1 MLMLRGLVHSS
12 PTQRWIDVRAGERG
26 VLAWSFLFFFCL
38 LGGYYVL
45 RPVRDALAVSV
56 DRDHLRWMFTGTFVA
71 MLLALPVFGAL
82 VARYPRRRFVPWVYR
97 FFFLNLLIFAA
108 LIHLDAGRVVVAY
121 AFYIWASVY
130 NMFVVSLF
138 WSVMVDVFRSDQ
150 GKRLFGMIAAGGSV
164 GALVGSQVTTMLAE
178 AVGLAGLLLVS
189 GALLEVAVQ
198 CFFRVTRAQGD
209 HPSDAVTT
217 PAGPAPAAAPAEP
230 GVIGGGVLAG
240 VVAVARSPYLA
251 GICLYVIFMAT
262 VQTFLYMQRAD
273 IVRVAFTSDEAR
285 AAFFGQVDLMVN
297 LATLLLQTLV
307 TARILRW
314 LGVGAALAS
323 LPAFAAAGFAG
334 LIAAPVLAMLVAC
347 EAALRAST
355 YAIGRPARE
364 VLFTVVSR
372 EQKYKS
378 KSFIDTVVYRFG
390 DMVAS
395 WGESGLHALGLG
407 LVGVAVVTMPL
418 AGVWL
423 GCALLLGRAH
433 EVRAR
438 ASASAGAVPA
448 PPEIVPARVVSG
460 SPSAPG
466 ARRE

>member
-1 MLMLRGLVHSS
+1 MLMPRGPVHSS
-12 PTQRWIDVRAGERG
+12 PIHRRSGSWIDVRAGERG
-26 VLAWSFLFFFCL
+26 VLVWSFLFFFCL
-38 LGGYYVL
+38 LSGYYVL

-56 DRDHLRWMFTGTFVA
+56 DRDHLRWMFTGTFVV
-71 MLLALPVFGAL
+71 MLLAMPVFGAL
-82 VARYPRRRFVPWVYR
+82 VARLPRRRFVPWVYR
-97 FFFLNLLIFAA
+97 FFLLNVLIFAA
-108 LIHLDAGRVVVAY
+108 LIHFDAARVVVAY
-121 AFYIWASVY
+121 AFYVWVSVY

-138 WSVMVDVFRSDQ
+138 WSVMADVFRNDQ
-150 GKRLFGMIAAGGSV
+150 GKRLFGVIAAGGSL
-164 GALVGSQVTTMLAE
+164 GALAGAQVTSMLAE
-178 AVGLAGLLLVS
+178 TLGLAGLLLLA
-189 GALLEVAVQ
+189 GALLEVVVQ
-198 CFFRVTRAQGD
+198 CFFRVTRAPGE
-209 HPSDAVTT
+209 HPSDAVAA
-217 PAGPAPAAAPAEP
+217 PAGTAAEP

-240 VVAVARSPYLA
+240 VVAVARSPYLG

-262 VQTFLYMQRAD
+262 VQTFLYVQRAD
-273 IVRVAFTSDEAR
+273 IVRAAFTSDEAR
-285 AAFFGQVDLMVN
+285 AAFFGQVDLVVN

-334 LIAAPVLAMLVAC
+334 LLAAPVLAMLVAC

-433 EVRAR
+433 ETKAAIAAR
-438 ASASAGAVPA
+438 DLPA
-448 PPEIVPARVVSG
+448 PPEIVPARVVPG
-460 SPSAPG
+460 SPSGPG
-466 ARRE
+466 ARPV

>member
-1 MLMLRGLVHSS
+1 
-12 PTQRWIDVRAGERG
+12 

-56 DRDHLRWMFTGTFVA
+56 DRDHLPWMFTGTFVV
-71 MLLALPVFGAL
+71 MLLATPVFGAL
-82 VARYPRRRFVPWVYR
+82 VARLPRRRFVPWVYR
-97 FFFLNLLIFAA
+97 FFLLDLLVFAA
-108 LIHLDAGRVVVAY
+108 LIHLGAGRVVVAY
-121 AFYIWASVY
+121 AFYLWVSVY

-138 WSVMVDVFRSDQ
+138 WSVMADVFRNDQ
-150 GKRLFGMIAAGGSV
+150 GKRLFGMIAAGGSL
-164 GALVGSQVTTMLAE
+164 GALAGAQVTSMLAE
-178 AVGLAGLLLVS
+178 AVGLAGLLLVT
-189 GALLEVAVQ
+189 GALLEIVVQ
-198 CFFRVTRAQGD
+198 CFFRVTAAQPRA
-209 HPSDAVTT
+209 SEIAVAT
-217 PAGPAPAAAPAEP
+217 AEPAPAAGARAAEP

-240 VVAVARSPYLA
+240 MVAVARSPYLA

-273 IVRVAFTSDEAR
+273 IVRAAFTSDEAR
-285 AAFFGQVDLMVN
+285 AAFFGQVDLLVN

-314 LGVGAALAS
+314 LGVGAGLAS
-323 LPAFAAAGFAG
+323 LPAFAAAGYAG

-364 VLFTVVSR
+364 VLFTVVTR

-433 EVRAR
+433 EAK
-438 ASASAGAVPA
+438 ATAGARDLPA
-448 PPEIVPARVVSG
+448 PPEIVPARVVPG
-460 SPSAPG
+460 SPSSPG
-466 ARRE
+466 ARRA